1 MFVMLRL
8 QLIQEMIII
17 ILNNYTNS
25 AKIHDLDPYHT
36 HVNSTNPLK
45 SYYHYTPKSTL
56 YPPAIINYNN
66 KVTQT
71 LTKIKRR
78 HDATVTTLARGVQNW
93 KLNYRDQLHSHSTSS
108 LSSFPL
114 NQFLDRF
121 YMSRIG
127 IRMLIGQTI
136 ALNVQHKGNI
146 TNPDYVGVIAL
157 RANVMEIAQDAIS
170 AARFACEE
178 HYGIMD
184 APEVELYCPKDL
196 QFMYVPGHLVHMLFE
211 TLKNSLRATVEFHS
225 RHLKEGQSL
234 EDVEFPSVKV
244 IVAEGEEDITVKVSD
259 EGGGIPRSAVPLVWT
274 YFYTTADETRS
285 AAANAGVGS
294 GVSGGFGG
302 LHDANGGNFKP
313 PFMGLGVG
321 LPHSRLY
328 ARYFGGDLKL
338 ISMEGYGTDVYLHLN
353 RLSGSSEPLQ

>member
-1 MFVMLRL
+1 MVQFGPNPSEGSVFHASRFAVHELPIRL
-8 QLIQEMIII
+8 SHRVKELEELPYGLNDDPAIKLVRDWYAMSFEELTELQDPEVHDDHIKKLLLIDQSAEEFKKSQPLVDANVKTTTDPRDDYNHCIPIHDYASASSTFEDDGLVI
-17 ILNNYTNS
+17 HRNQNQPTKTKTTNTTQLNNHNNS
-25 AKIHDLDPYHT
+25 TKIHDLDPYHT
-36 HVNSTNPLK
+36 HVNPLSNSTNPLK

-196 QFMYVPGHLVHMLFE
+196 QFISQVSKSSLPRVKKISL
-211 TLKNSLRATVEFHS
+211 LK
-225 RHLKEGQSL
+225 
-234 EDVEFPSVKV
+234 
-244 IVAEGEEDITVKVSD
+244 
-259 EGGGIPRSAVPLVWT
+259 
-274 YFYTTADETRS
+274 
-285 AAANAGVGS
+285 
-294 GVSGGFGG
+294 
-302 LHDANGGNFKP
+302 
-313 PFMGLGVG
+313 
-321 LPHSRLY
+321 
-328 ARYFGGDLKL
+328 
-338 ISMEGYGTDVYLHLN
+338 
-353 RLSGSSEPLQ
+353 